1 MTCPVLKIGVPKSG
15 QKRDKTACPDA
26 AGQRG
31 DNPLKGVVSL
41 PLASRCPG
49 EKCPDSVSRSPAAW
63 GNVMDRI
70 LLSLRDDGPATR
82 AQLER
87 RVGLDPKNAGQTV
100 SRLVAVMDRPL
111 ADRGRRRAHIAGWT
125 RDEHEGGRAYPR
137 PIYAYGHGANAPKPP
152 PQTSKAV
159 QARYWLA
166 RKERLAGAA
175 A

>member
-1 MTCPVLKIGVPKSG
+1 MMRPVLEIGVPKSG
-15 QKRDKTACPDA
+15 QKRDKTGCPDA

-31 DNPLKGVVSL
+31 DNTLKGVVSL

-49 EKCPDSVSRSPAAW
+49 EKCPDSLSRSPAAW

-87 RVGLDPKNAGQTV
+87 RVGLDPKNAGKTV